1 MSNWNV
7 NRGGFLLT
15 LVLATT
21 LSLAAPR
28 CPDPR
33 SRQATIGG
41 DTITGG
47 VLMHKKSL
55 KFAKVRLYFSS
66 GTTAWKGTTD
76 NNGRFATAKMPPGDY
91 RLEVSEWGSTTVHL
105 NPELNK
111 GPFGQTPAWN
121 LLLIDN
127 ACLGT
132 MEMSIKS

>member
-1 MSNWNV
+1 VSNWNV
-7 NRGGFLLT
+7 NRGVFLLT

-21 LSLAAPR
+21 LCLAAPR
-28 CPDPR
+28 CPAQDR
-33 SRQATIGG
+33 RQATIGG

-47 VLMHKKSL
+47 VLMHKKPL

-76 NNGRFATAKMPPGDY
+76 NNGRFATTKMPPGDY
-91 RLEVSEWGSTTVHL
+91 CLEVSGWGSTTIHL

-121 LLLIDN
+121 LLLLDN
-127 ACLGT
+127 ASGGT
-132 MEMSIKS
+132 MEIVN